1 MSPKRTL
8 IGWEPWKGSQ
18 TLPRRSSPGEARPRP
33 RVLPLCAIV
42 LSLGLGGSVGCD
54 KYPTYK
60 DVPINCSVTDQYD
73 FAPLADFDNGAPP
86 FWGPSGDTLC
96 NPASLSIAVQSD
108 AGPPCGTTRAAMVIR
123 SSHCNDW
130 GSLTGFSNFGTPA
143 KDESACLGLS
153 FWARAPGNSTKT
165 FTILLDDMNTFK
177 QDPPTMDASAEQE
190 ISAGTGSYCV
200 DLTPD
205 GGTAPQSGQSS
216 GTMLD
221 PSGNIIPGSTGAA
234 PLPNQCGNSY
244 SAIVAVTSEWR
255 FYTIPW
261 AKFVQDANPNRVPN
275 SDLTQIGPTAG
286 TALQTN
292 RLRNLVLRFPKEAEM
307 ELWLAKLGFYA
318 PKGSLPLND
327 AGRD

>member
-1 MSPKRTL
+1 VL
-8 IGWEPWKGSQ
+8 ILGLG
-18 TLPRRSSPGEARPRP
+18 GVMGAICAG
-33 RVLPLCAIV
+33 VLL
-42 LSLGLGGSVGCD
+42 LGLGGSVGCD

-73 FAPLADFDNGAPP
+73 FAPLAGFESA

-96 NPASLSIAVQSD
+96 NPASLSKAVQSD
-108 AGPPCGTTRAAMVIR
+108 GGPQCGTMKAALVIR

-130 GSLTGFSNFGTPA
+130 GSLTGFSNFGSPA

-153 FWARAPGNSTKT
+153 FWARSPGNSTKT

-177 QDPPTMDASAEQE
+177 QDPPTTDASAQQE
-190 ISAGTGSYCV
+190 IDGGTGSYCV
-200 DLTPD
+200 DLTAD
-205 GGTAPQSGQSS
+205 GGTAPQSGPSP
-216 GTMLD
+216 GTTFD
-221 PSGNIIPGSTGAA
+221 PSGNIIPGSSGAA

-244 SAIVAVTSEWR
+244 SAIVLVTSEWR
-255 FYTIPW
+255 LYTIPW

-286 TALQTN
+286 TALLTN

-307 ELWLAKLGFYA
+307 ELWLADMGFYA
-318 PKGSLPLND
+318 PKGTLPRND
-327 AGRD
+327 AGFD